1 MSTKYNWQEHV
12 YLDTF
17 YDFDYT
23 LLRFSLDPL
32 STLNREERWVQIPV
46 QIGPE
51 QHVVQVEGI
60 GTREEPAFV
69 IKGDSLERKEEL
81 LHHMHDLFQW
91 DVNLEDVHEHFLHTN
106 LDQLFKD
113 HPATPIVKDFHPY
126 DCLMKT
132 IIHQQLNMKFAY
144 TLSTRFVQTYGNQID
159 GVWFYP
165 TPERVAKIPYEELR
179 ALQFSQRKAEYVI
192 DTSQKIVDGELN
204 LQELTTLDNEE
215 VMKKLT
221 KIRGI
226 GPWTVENWLL
236 FGAGRADFLPKADIG
251 LQNALKLYFDLE
263 RKPKHDEIETMST
276 GWSPY
281 KSYASLTLWRSIE
294 G

>member
-1 MSTKYNWQEHV
+1 MWEETVRLSTP
-12 YLDTF
+12 

-23 LLRFSLDPL
+23 LIRFSLDPL
-32 STLNREERWVQIPV
+32 SHLSKEERWVLIPV
-46 QIGPE
+46 QLGDE
-51 QHVVQVEGI
+51 QHVVHVEAR
-60 GTREEPAFV
+60 GTREEPEFV
-69 IKGDSLERKEEL
+69 IRGDSEDRKKEL
-81 LHHMHDLFQW
+81 LHRIHDLFQW
-91 DVNLEDVHEHFLHTN
+91 DIDLGVIQEHFMHTN
-106 LDQLFKD
+106 LAQLFTD
-113 HPATPIVKDFHPY
+113 HPHTPIVKDYHPY

-144 TLSTRFVQTYGNQID
+144 TLSTRFVKTYGNEID

-165 TPERVAKIPYEELR
+165 TPERVADIPYEELR
-179 ALQFSQRKAEYVI
+179 ELQFSQRKAEYVI
-192 DTSQKIVDGELN
+192 DTSRKIVNGELDLN
-204 LQELTTLDNEE
+204 ELTGLGNEE

-251 LQNALKLYFDLE
+251 IQNALKRYFELE
-263 RKPKHDEIETMST
+263 SKPKHDQIDAMSPEWT
-276 GWSPY
+276 PY